1 MMLMIVLTASFVMLA
16 FGVILLMLCLMRV
29 YKGNHAEDGD
39 YGK

>member
-29 YKGNHAEDGD
+29 YKDSH